1 MNGVN
6 LPSTMTRIE
15 HPSSLASRLTFG
27 LGLIAAVGLGIGL
40 FFWSQSSGKRM
51 LERTQPVILP
61 VPSDRELRRQL
72 TQEQYHVTRENGTET
87 AFRNSYWDN
96 YRPGIYVDI
105 ITNEPLFSSTDKFDG
120 GIGWPSFTK
129 PIAPEHVVQKA
140 DHSYGMERT
149 ELRAAKSDSHLG
161 HLFDDGP
168 PPTGLRYQVNSAGL
182 RFIPAEKLKEE
193 GYGEHISLFRPKAE
207 PPK

>member
-1 MNGVN
+1 
-6 LPSTMTRIE
+6 MTRIE
-15 HPSSLASRLTFG
+15 HPSSVASRITL
-27 LGLIAAVGLGIGL
+27 LAALVAAVGVAVGSL
-40 FFWSQSSGKRM
+40 FWSHAKEKE
-51 LERTQPVILP
+51 LLARTQPVILP
-61 VPSDRELRRQL
+61 VPSDVQLRRQL

-129 PIAPEHVVQKA
+129 PIAPEHVVEKI
-140 DHSYGMERT
+140 DHSFGMERT

-161 HLFDDGP
+161 HLFKDGP
-168 PPTGLRYQVNSAGL
+168 APSGLRYQVNSAAL
-182 RFIPAEKLKEE
+182 RFVPAEKLKQE
-193 GYGEHISLFRPKAE
+193 GYSDFISLFRPNAE
-207 PPK
+207 PSK